1 VPAERIRGRR
11 GQRGVTLVELSV
23 YVLMLG
29 IVTTIAFRL
38 LISMTT
44 ATQKADVTSQSIDQ
58 ARLAVQQIDRQV
70 RSGNVL
76 YDPTLESDAANDIR
90 PGLSLRVYTQANGD
104 QRCVQWRMTSAGVLQ
119 TRSWSE
125 FWTTDGDVS
134 PWRNVATNL
143 VNTSATP
150 AFALDSTTGFGSRL
164 LKVTLIANVNSKR
177 GKDVRFSTS
186 IAGRNTEYG
195 YNPFICNSI
204 PPYS

>member
-1 VPAERIRGRR
+1 MPAETGRADSD
-11 GQRGVTLVELSV
+11 GGFTAIEVV
-23 YVLMLG
+23 
-29 IVTTIAFRL
+29 
-38 LISMTT
+38 MTT
-44 ATQKADVTSQSIDQ
+44 AVLSIVMAMSMAFLVSAQRTVTVADTRSNNVDQ
-58 ARLAVQQIDRQV
+58 ARLGVQQLDRQI
-70 RSGNVL
+70 RSGNL
-76 YDPTLESDAANDIR
+76 IYNPAQENDPANGIR
-90 PGLSLRVYTQANGD
+90 PGLSLRVYTQSNSV
-104 QRCVQWRMTSAGVLQ
+104 QRCVQWRITSAGVLQ